1 MTASMRRVLRLLT
14 GLLPAVWFV
23 VWLAMWPAPA
33 AAQLRDGSDP
43 EEVEIWQKLRT
54 SLFAGRPISLD
65 AGRVIRLEAPAR
77 AVDAATVPIAVRAQ
91 FAQTPERHI
100 RRVWLIIDRNPSPIA
115 AIFTYTLDSGRAD
128 IETRVRVDE
137 YSHVRAIAETQDGQL
152 TMATRWVKASGGCSA
167 PAGLDARAAL
177 ATLGQMRLRA
187 DAAVPGQGGPQRVQ
201 LVISHPNHSG
211 LAMDQA
217 TRQFTPAH
225 FVRQVEVSQAG
236 RPVLSA
242 DLDFAISENPN
253 LWFWFMPL
261 PGKEGGELKVEVSDS
276 HGLAFAARA
285 KVGVSTD

>member
-1 MTASMRRVLRLLT
+1 MTTVLRWGLCLLAS
-14 GLLPAVWFV
+14 LLPA
-23 VWLAMWPAPA
+23 LAG
-33 AAQLRDGSDP
+33 AQLRDGGDP
-43 EEVEIWQKLRT
+43 EAVEIWQKLRT
-54 SLFAGRPISLD
+54 SLFADRPIRLD
-65 AGRVIRLEAPAR
+65 AERVIRLDAPAR

-91 FAQTPERHI
+91 FAQTAEHHI

-115 AIFTYTLDSGRAD
+115 AIFTYTLSSGRAD

-152 TMATRWVKASGGCSA
+152 SMATRWVKASGGCSA

-187 DAAVPGQGGPQRVQ
+187 DAAAPGPGGPLRVQ
-201 LVISHPNHSG
+201 LVVSHPNHSG

-225 FVRQVEVSQAG
+225 FVRQVDISHAG

-253 LWFWFMPL
+253 LWFWFMAP
-261 PGKEGGELKVEVSDS
+261 PGSEAAELKVEVSDS
-276 HGLAFAARA
+276 QGLTFETLA
-285 KVGVSTD
+285 KIPAEH

>member
-1 MTASMRRVLRLLT
+1 MTAMTTPRRRALCLLA
-14 GLLPAVWFV
+14 GLLPG
-23 VWLAMWPAPA
+23 LA
-33 AAQLRDGSDP
+33 AAQLRDGGDP
-43 EEVEIWQKLRT
+43 EAVEIWQKLRA
-54 SLFAGRPISLD
+54 SLFAGRPISPD
-65 AGRVIRLEAPAR
+65 AGRVIRLDAPAR
-77 AVDAATVPIAVRAQ
+77 AMDAATVPIAVRAQ
-91 FAQTPERHI
+91 FAQTPEQHI

-167 PAGLDARAAL
+167 PTGLDARAAL
-177 ATLGQMRLRA
+177 ATLGRMRLRA
-187 DAAVPGQGGPQRVQ
+187 DPATAGQGGPQRVQ

-242 DLDFAISENPN
+242 DLDFALGENPN
-253 LWFWFMPL
+253 LWFWYVPL
-261 PGKEGGELKVEVSDS
+261 PGREAGELKVQVSDS
-276 HGLAFAARA
+276 QGLSFETLA
-285 KVGVSTD
+285 KAGASND

>member
-1 MTASMRRVLRLLT
+1 MTAALRRVLCLLVS
-14 GLLPAVWFV
+14 LWSVLIPAV
-23 VWLAMWPAPA
+23 WPAPA
-33 AAQLRDGSDP
+33 AAQLHDGSDP
-43 EEVEIWQKLRT
+43 EAVAIWQKLRAG
-54 SLFAGRPISLD
+54 LFAGRPISLD
-65 AGRVIRLEAPAR
+65 HGRVIRLDAPAR

-177 ATLGQMRLRA
+177 ATLGLVRLRI
-187 DAAVPGQGGPQRVQ
+187 DAAAPRQSGPQRVQ

-225 FVRQVEVSQAG
+225 FVRQVEVSQSG

-261 PGKEGGELKVEVSDS
+261 PGKDRSELKVEVSDS
-276 HGLAFAARA
+276 QGLTFETLA
-285 KVGVSTD
+285 KVDVSND

>member
-1 MTASMRRVLRLLT
+1 MAACLRRLLFRVLCRSLCLAA
-14 GLLPAVWFV
+14 GLVPA
-23 VWLAMWPAPA
+23 LA
-33 AAQLRDGSDP
+33 AAQLREGGDP
-43 EEVEIWQKLRT
+43 EAVEIWQKLRT
-54 SLFAGRPISLD
+54 SLFADRPISLD
-65 AGRVIRLEAPAR
+65 AGRVIRLDAPAR

-91 FAQTPERHI
+91 FAQTPQQHI

-115 AIFTYTLDSGRAD
+115 AIFSYTLDSGRAD

-152 TMATRWVKASGGCSA
+152 SMATRWVKASGGCSA

-187 DAAVPGQGGPQRVQ
+187 DAATPGPGGPQRVQ

-225 FVRQVEVSQAG
+225 FVRQVDISHAG

-253 LWFWFMPL
+253 LWFWFVPQ
-261 PGKEGGELKVEVSDS
+261 PGSEGGELKVDASDS
-276 HGLAFAARA
+276 QGLTFRTVA
-285 KVGVSTD
+285 KLGTAE